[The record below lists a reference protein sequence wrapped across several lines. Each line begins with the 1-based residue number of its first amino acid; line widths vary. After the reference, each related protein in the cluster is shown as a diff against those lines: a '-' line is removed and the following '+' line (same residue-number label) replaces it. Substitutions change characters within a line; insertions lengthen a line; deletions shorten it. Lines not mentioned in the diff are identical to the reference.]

1 MDKLSNQKGISLIEV
16 LASIVIISIIFSV
29 VSSYIISSAQHT
41 KSMSN
46 KFTAVQLAESLLN
59 IYKEMEYPVLDSK
72 TGTTETVNIHDTI
85 GLETQLEGDYSA
97 TLSVA
102 RHHDYKLRD
111 RVLLLTVKVYSME
124 NGVKKETILEGYRR
138 K

>member
-1 MDKLSNQKGISLIEV
+1 MDKLSNEKGISLIEV

-29 VSSYIISSAQHT
+29 VSSYILSSAQHT

-46 KFTAVQLAESLLN
+46 KYTAVQLAESLLN
-59 IYKEMEYPVLDSK
+59 VYKDMEYSFLQSK
-72 TGTTETVNIHDTI
+72 TGATENINIQATL
-85 GLETQLEGDYSA
+85 GLDNQVDRNYSA

-102 RHHDYKLRD
+102 RHNNYKLSD
-111 RVLLLTVKVYSME
+111 RVLLLTVKVYTME

>member
-1 MDKLSNQKGISLIEV
+1 MDKFSNEKGISLIEV

-29 VSSYIISSAQHT
+29 VSSYILSSAQHT

-46 KFTAVQLAESLLN
+46 KYTSVQLAESLLN
-59 IYKEMEYPVLDSK
+59 VYKDMDYTILESK
-72 TGTTETVNIHDTI
+72 TGTLEAINIQDTL
-85 GLETQLEGDYSA
+85 GLSELEGNFSA
-97 TLSVA
+97 TFAVA
-102 RHHDYKLRD
+102 RHHDNKLRD
-111 RVLLLTVKVYSME
+111 RVLLLTVKVYTNE